1 MPDPFVDNAAR
12 GRFELT
18 ENGHIAYATYRLEGG
33 RMLIPYVEA
42 APPLRGTG
50 AASRLMER
58 VAGEARTRGL
68 TVVPL
73 CGYATSWFRRHAE
86 HRDLLG

>member
-1 MPDPFVDNAAR
+1 MSDFFVDNAAR

-42 APPLRGTG
+42 APALRGTG

-68 TVVPL
+68 KVVPL